1 MIYKDGY
8 LYDPDDVEKLPVET
22 IEDILLRIKRDTY
35 LSRDTKYELME
46 LYLSERQNKL
56 DHQFAF
62 NDRNIERIKAA
73 NELIKQASI
82 KAIQLAWQTYQEWL
96 ARKKAKPDGFV
107 DVAITSELVIPT
119 NFYDDYKEEVYTE
132 REEQMWGVLC
142 SPYNKELR
150 TFAPLHPFMGYSTRG
165 ADNYYENKPVEEV
178 VKECVCNYEEK
189 YPNWGDA
196 WALCPKKLKDIIF
209 VRPFHNLFDFCQ
221 FALSDI
227 LKIKRYG
234 IKIEI
239 TDEDF
244 R

>member
-56 DHQFAF
+56 DHQFSF

-82 KAIQLAWQTYQEWL
+82 KAITMARQTYQDLL
-96 ARKKAKPDGFV
+96 ARKKAKPDGFT
-107 DVAITSELVIPT
+107 DVEIRPQLVIPKG
-119 NFYDDYKEEVYTE
+119 FYDDYKTEVYTE
-132 REEQMWGVLC
+132 REEQVWGVLC
-142 SPYNKELR
+142 SPYNRALQ
-150 TFAPLHPFMGYSTRG
+150 TFAPLHPVMAYSTRET
-165 ADNYYENKPVEEV
+165 DNFHENKPAEEV

-196 WALCPKKLKDIIF
+196 WTLCPEKLKDIIF
-209 VRPFHNLFDFCQ
+209 VRPFHNLFDYCQ
-221 FALSDI
+221 FVMSDI